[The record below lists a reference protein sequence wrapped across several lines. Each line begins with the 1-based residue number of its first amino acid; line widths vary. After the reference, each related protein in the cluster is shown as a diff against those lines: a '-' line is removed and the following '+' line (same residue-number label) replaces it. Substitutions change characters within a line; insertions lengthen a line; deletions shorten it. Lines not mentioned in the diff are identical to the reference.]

1 MDKIRILFFGV
12 LSEVAG
18 KQGEEISFSGDLA
31 ALVVLL
37 KQNYP
42 ALNDYQFSVAINQD
56 ISTESKELSPGDEIA
71 LLPPFTGG

>member
-12 LSEVAG
+12 LSEVSG

-31 ALVVLL
+31 ALFVLL
-37 KQNYP
+37 KQKYP